1 MVLHDNMCFPVSLTR
16 PKNDI
21 RPHFCFHTTFTLSKH
36 FPFKKGMWS
45 SSSSTAGLS
54 KHKALIQPVF
64 ERVLLGGRLWACS
77 CPGGQPTLKQPGE
90 EGVSE
95 G

>member
-1 MVLHDNMCFPVSLTR
+1 VEFFLY
-16 PKNDI
+16 
-21 RPHFCFHTTFTLSKH
+21 
-36 FPFKKGMWS
+36 
-45 SSSSTAGLS
+45 STAGLS